1 MVVVVG
7 DDRSSGD
14 SIVVS
19 TDGADCSANN
29 VSDGT

>member
-7 DDRSSGD
+7 DDCGSGD
-14 SIVVS
+14 SIVVL